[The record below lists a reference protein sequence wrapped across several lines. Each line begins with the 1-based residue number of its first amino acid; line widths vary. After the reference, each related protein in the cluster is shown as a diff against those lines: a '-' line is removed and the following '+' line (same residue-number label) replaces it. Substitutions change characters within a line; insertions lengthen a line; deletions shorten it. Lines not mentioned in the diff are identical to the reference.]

1 MPVTRAD
8 LEKNALRQSL
18 ERSPIGGQMLS
29 EAALEA
35 SLQQALAQR
44 PAGPDVWLFGY
55 GSLVWNPFIRFLER
69 RPGTVRGY
77 HRRFCLWSRINRGTP
92 EQPGL
97 ALGLEPGGAC
107 RGVVFRMDDNVA
119 EDELRILWRREM
131 MLGSYVPRWV
141 RATSRGESLTALTFV
156 INRASSGYAGRL
168 SDAQIVHT
176 LMHASGLYGS
186 SMDYLTRTVA
196 GLNHC
201 GIRDPRLERLRD
213 LALER
218 MAAAP
223 RHPQ

>member
-1 MPVTRAD
+1 
-8 LEKNALRQSL
+8 
-18 ERSPIGGQMLS
+18 MLS

-107 RGVVFRMDDNVA
+107 RGVVFRMDDDVA

-141 RATSRGESLTALTFV
+141 RATSRGDTPDRSHLRHQSRFL
-156 INRASSGYAGRL
+156 RLCRQAGRCTDRRHPDARPRPLRQQHGL
-168 SDAQIVHT
+168 SDCIPWMGSTTA
-176 LMHASGLYGS
+176 ASA
-186 SMDYLTRTVA
+186 TRA
-196 GLNHC
+196 WNAC
-201 GIRDPRLERLRD
+201 AIWRWSAWPRPSRR
-213 LALER
+213 
-218 MAAAP
+218 P
-223 RHPQ
+223 

>member
-8 LEKNALRQSL
+8 LEKNALRQTL
-18 ERSPIGGQMLS
+18 EHSPIGTQLLS
-29 EAALEA
+29 DAALEA

-44 PAGPDVWLFGY
+44 PAGPEVWLFGY

-77 HRRFCLWSRINRGTP
+77 HRRLCLWSRINRGTP

-97 ALGLEPGGAC
+97 ALGLEPGGTC
-107 RGVVFRMDDNVA
+107 RGVVFRMDGDVA

-141 RATSRGESLTALTFV
+141 RATSRGDTLTALTFV
-156 INRASSGYAGRL
+156 INRASSGYAGKL
-168 SDAQIVHT
+168 GDAQIVDT
-176 LMHASGLYGS
+176 LMRARGLYGS
-186 SMDYLTRTVA
+186 SMDYLVHTVD

-213 LALER
+213 LALKR
-218 MAAAP
+218 MAAAESCP
-223 RHPQ
+223 